1 MRFNP
6 LPPSMSTLVSQK
18 PSTIGL
24 RTKAAGARTDRVL
37 GSSLALKVMAVSFQG
52 FIAAT
57 WQTSARSRGPLLHRL
72 FEAKVSKT
80 VNTLR
85 PASSGGCCSE
95 VFLVRISSPLLATCR
110 SIQHALR
117 LWVGTLSGV
126 VCILHGPLSH
136 PSRTVPCSVMGLCFL
151 TVRLGV
157 PRGCVLFACRMSWVG
172 TDGSQRAA

>member
-6 LPPSMSTLVSQK
+6 LPPSMSTLVSRN

-24 RTKAAGARTDRVL
+24 RTKAAGARIIRNF
-37 GSSLALKVMAVSFQG
+37 GSSLALKVMAMSFQG
-52 FIAAT
+52 FIVVT
-57 WQTSARSRGPLLHRL
+57 WQTSARLWKALLHRL

-85 PASSGGCCSE
+85 SSSFEGCCSE

-117 LWVGTLSGV
+117 LWVGTVSGV
-126 VCILHGPLSH
+126 ICILHGLSSH
-136 PSRTVPCSVMGLCFL
+136 PSRMVPHPVMGLDFF
-151 TVRLGV
+151 T
-157 PRGCVLFACRMSWVG
+157 G
-172 TDGSQRAA
+172 TP